1 MRKFYDKLV
10 RDRIP
15 EVIDKAGKT
24 SRVYQLDG
32 DTLRTYAFEKLREEV
47 EEFVADPCAEEAADI
62 LEILDFICNREGI
75 KPRTITAEKVAKHV
89 SRGGFEKGLLLE
101 WVEDK

>member
-15 EVIDKAGKT
+15 EAIAKAGKI
-24 SRVYQLDG
+24 SRVQQLDG
-32 DTLRTYAFEKLREEV
+32 ETLCTYAFEKLREEV
-47 EEFVADPCAEEAADI
+47 EELIAVPCAEEAADI
-62 LEILDFICNREGI
+62 LEILEFLCKRFKIGAVAV
-75 KPRTITAEKVAKHV
+75 KAEQISKHATK
-89 SRGGFEKGLLLE
+89 GGFEKGLLLE